1 MAELAEYIIRYQAA
15 RAGLELLGTVL
26 AKDDFDAEEDAKTL
40 REAMRG
46 LGTDEDAIIELLTD
60 RNCQER
66 LFIAWKYKACY
77 GRELLEDLKRELRG
91 NLEQAIEALMLPPP
105 VYDAKTLREA
115 MKGAGTDEK
124 TIIEIMCTRMN
135 EEIEAI
141 KMAYEAVYER
151 DLGEDLANETSG
163 DFKYLML
170 SIYAC
175 ARDESDDVDEDKAKE
190 DAQELFDAGED
201 RWGTD
206 ESTFNRIL
214 ATRNY
219 NQLKE
224 TFNQYKEIAG
234 CDIEESIR
242 DETSGNLQDGYLAI
256 VARSKSCAEFF
267 ADRMYDSMK
276 GAGTD
281 DERLI
286 RCVVSRS
293 EIDMKRIKIAFFVKY
308 GVGLRSF
315 IEGDCSGD
323 YAKLLLTLV
332 KGDTDDD

>member
-1 MAELAEYIIRYQAA
+1 MEDLAEYIVRYRAA
-15 RAGLELLGTVL
+15 RAGLELLGTIF
-26 AKDDFDAEEDAKTL
+26 AKDDFDAEEDAVALKG
-40 REAMRG
+40 AMRG
-46 LGTDEDAIIELLTD
+46 LGTDEDEIIEILANRTGV
-60 RNCQER
+60 ER
-66 LFIAWKYKACY
+66 LLIAMKFKACY
-77 GRELLEDLKRELRG
+77 GQDLVDELKSELRG
-91 NLEQAIEALMLPPP
+91 NLEEAIEALMTPPP
-105 VYDAKTLREA
+105 VFDAKTLRNA
-115 MKGAGTDEK
+115 MKGAGTDER

-141 KMAYEAVYER
+141 KMAYAIVFER
-151 DLGEDLANETSG
+151 DLAEDLENETSG

-170 SIYAC
+170 SICAC
-175 ARDESDDVDEDKAKE
+175 GRDESDDVDEDQAKE

-214 ATRNY
+214 ATRNFE
-219 NQLKE
+219 QLKE
-224 TFNQYKEIAG
+224 TFKQYQEIAG

-242 DETSGNLQDGYLAI
+242 DECSGNLQDGYLAI
-256 VARSKSCAEFF
+256 VARAKSPAVFF

-286 RCVVSRS
+286 RCIVSRS
-293 EIDMKRIKIAFFVKY
+293 EIDMRKIKIAFFIKY
-308 GVGLRSF
+308 EVGLASF
-315 IEGDCSGD
+315 IKDDCSGD
-323 YAKLLLTLV
+323 YGKLLLALV